1 MVSGDRNPGTAG
13 PQKLGQQ
20 ERSKMSALAIALTVL
35 GCTLA
40 AALAGLWLRGR
51 LPEAHRDGDSSDVVK
66 AVMGL
71 IATMAALVLGL
82 LIASALSS
90 YNTQNTNLRK
100 LAADILQQD
109 RYLAMYGPETED
121 LRDQLRQLVATAHD
135 QIWSPTGVKM
145 EYLTSQEIRDRTGRF
160 LATVASLS
168 PKTELQSFAQKQA
181 LQFGEQIGELRALIV
196 DQGGGAESSWLFLVA
211 LVFWVSVLFL
221 GFGLVAPFH
230 ATNVTAISLGAL
242 SVSVAVFVILELG
255 EPYRGFI
262 QLPDLPRSRRESG

>member
-1 MVSGDRNPGTAG
+1 
-13 PQKLGQQ
+13 
-20 ERSKMSALAIALTVL
+20 MSALAIALIVL

-40 AALAGLWLRGR
+40 AALAGVGLRAM
-51 LPEAHRDGDSSDVVK
+51 LPEAHLDGDSRDVVK
-66 AVMGL
+66 GVMGL

-90 YNTQNTNLRK
+90 YNAQNTDLRK

-109 RYLAMYGPETED
+109 RYLAMYGAETED
-121 LRDQLRQLVATAHD
+121 LRDQLRQLVASAHD
-135 QIWSPTGVKM
+135 QIWSPTGVKV
-145 EYLTSQEIRDRTGRF
+145 EYLTSDKIRDQTARF
-160 LATVASLS
+160 LTTLASLS

-181 LQFGEQIGELRALIV
+181 LQFGVQMGELRGLVAE
-196 DQGGGAESSWLFLVA
+196 QGGAARSWLFLVA
-211 LVFWVSVLFL
+211 LIFWVSVLFL

-230 ATNVTAISLGAL
+230 ATSITAISLGAL

-262 QLPDLPRSRRESG
+262 QLSDLPVRNVLTQMRSVHR

>member
-1 MVSGDRNPGTAG
+1 
-13 PQKLGQQ
+13 
-20 ERSKMSALAIALTVL
+20 MSALATALTVL

-40 AALAGLWLRGR
+40 AALAGLGLRAR
-51 LPEAHRDGDSSDVVK
+51 LPEAHLDGDSRDVVK
-66 AVMGL
+66 GVMGL

-82 LIASALSS
+82 LIASSLSS
-90 YNTQNTNLRK
+90 YNTQNTGLRK

-121 LRDQLRQLVATAHD
+121 LRDQLRQIVATVHD
-135 QIWSPTGVKM
+135 EIWSPTGVKM
-145 EYLTSQEIRDRTGRF
+145 EYLTSDKMRDQARQF
-160 LATVASLS
+160 LVTLVSLS

-181 LQFGEQIGELRALIV
+181 LQFGEQIGELRALIA
-196 DQGGGAESSWLFLVA
+196 DQGGGAERSWLFLVA
-211 LVFWVSVLFL
+211 LVFWISVLFL

-230 ATNVTAISLGAL
+230 ATNITAISLGAL

-262 QLPDLPRSRRESG
+262 QLSDLPMRNVLAQLGPVRR

>member
-1 MVSGDRNPGTAG
+1 
-13 PQKLGQQ
+13 
-20 ERSKMSALAIALTVL
+20 
-35 GCTLA
+35 
-40 AALAGLWLRGR
+40 
-51 LPEAHRDGDSSDVVK
+51 
-66 AVMGL
+66 MGL

-90 YNTQNTNLRK
+90 YNTQNTGLRK

-121 LRDQLRQLVATAHD
+121 LRDQLRQFVAAAHD
-135 QIWSPTGVKM
+135 QIWSPTGVRM
-145 EYLTSQEIRDRTGRF
+145 EYLTSEKMRDPARRF
-160 LATVASLS
+160 LTALASLS

-196 DQGGGAESSWLFLVA
+196 EQGGGSAESSWLFLVA

-221 GFGLVAPFH
+221 GFGLVAPFR
-230 ATNVTAISLGAL
+230 ATNITAISLGAL

-262 QLPDLPRSRRESG
+262 QLPDLPIRNVLAQLGPVRR